1 MRRAARCHI
10 LTFGAALLLASTT
23 ATAQQSQDP
32 DWPCIQRLVPEVSA
46 GMVWAGPPVEAAGD
60 WHDDTGI
67 SELAGKLASRS
78 LPIRQAETAFDAFAR
93 TLGDDKDRRLTRLFA
108 GLLEVV
114 NQERASIIAGIK
126 RYSRR
131 QKALA
136 DKIADKIAALK
147 RLSAD
152 GAPDAVARR
161 KELEEELVWDA
172 RIFDDRQRSLSYVC
186 EQPVLLEQRL
196 FALARAIMAHLDE

>member
-1 MRRAARCHI
+1 MRRAGPCHA
-10 LTFGAALLLASTT
+10 LTFGAALLVASAA

-46 GMVWAGPPVEAAGD
+46 GMVWAGPPVEEAGD

-78 LPIRQAETAFDAFAR
+78 VPIGQAKTAFDAFAR
-93 TLGDDKDRRLTRLFA
+93 TLGNDKDRRLTQVFA
-108 GLLEVV
+108 GLLETV

-147 RLSAD
+147 RLSAG
-152 GAPDAVARR
+152 GAPDGVARR
-161 KELEEELVWDA
+161 KELQEELVWDT
-172 RIFDDRQRSLSYVC
+172 RIFDERQRSLRYIC

-196 FALARAIMAHLDE
+196 FALARTIMTQLDE